1 MTSQE
6 KKAELLKYR
15 EAEMEATRLEGEI
28 TRWYSRSEK
37 MTTMVKLVPGG
48 SSGGRSIETAVEAI
62 DDLAGQLGAQREKL
76 VSMRKAIGAAIEDVD
91 DEKLRKVLRLKYIEG
106 MTWERVAESMD
117 MSVRGVTKMHGRA
130 LAKINVSS
138 L

>member
-48 SSGGRSIETAVEAI
+48 SSGGRGIETAVEAI
-62 DDLAGQLGAQREKL
+62 DDLAGQLGAQRAKL

-117 MSVRGVTKMHGRA
+117 MSVRGVIKMHGRA

>member
-15 EAEMEATRLEGEI
+15 ESEMEEI

-62 DDLAGQLGAQREKL
+62 DDLAGQLGAQRAKL

-106 MTWERVAESMD
+106 MTWERVAESM
-117 MSVRGVTKMHGRA
+117 GVSRQWVTALHGRA
-130 LAKINVSS
+130 LEKLEITC

>member
-48 SSGGRSIETAVEAI
+48 SSGGRSIETAGEAI
-62 DDLAGQLGAQREKL
+62 DDLAGQLGAQRAKL

-106 MTWERVAESMD
+106 MTWERVAESM
-117 MSVRGVTKMHGRA
+117 GVSRQWVTALHGRA
-130 LAKINVSS
+130 LEKLEITC

>member
-15 EAEMEATRLEGEI
+15 EAEMEATRLEG
-28 TRWYSRSEK
+28 
-37 MTTMVKLVPGG
+37 VKLVPGG

-62 DDLAGQLGAQREKL
+62 DDLAGQLGAQRAKL

-106 MTWERVAESMD
+106 MTWEKVAESMD